1 MADTKPAPRMPEG
14 KKFINKFNTVVEKY
28 NIKDFVSESGVEV
41 KTPINGQFLGCF
53 IEDESDQLSDKI
65 KSLKEVQKTW
75 RNYPAPQ
82 RGDLI
87 RQFGNA
93 IREAKNDLSTMITL
107 ENGKIY
113 QESLGEIQEVID
125 ICDFAV
131 GLSRQLYGLTMPSER
146 QDHRMQ
152 EMWNPYGVVGVV
164 TAFNF
169 PAAVFSWNFAIA
181 SVGGNVVLWKPSPK
195 TPFISI
201 LLKAIWDKTCK
212 EANVEWA
219 KDVFQMYMGGNIQ
232 AENICHNEDIR
243 VVSLTGSS
251 AMGKKLGPIVQERF
265 GKLIMELG
273 GNNAMIVTPNANQ
286 KLALKSILFSAVGTA
301 GQRCTTL
308 RRLIVHNSIKESFV
322 KKLVRYYSTVTS
334 GDPFESDKLI
344 GPLIST
350 ESVSKMQQVLE
361 QCRKNGHTVHGGAM
375 LTSQYYI
382 MKMQFN
388 LENKEQ
394 TVDNMEKQNQYVAPA
409 IVDLSSKDDIVK
421 TETFAP
427 ILYVMGYDDLD
438 EAIALQNDVPQGLSS
453 CIFTDNLKESER
465 FIGANGSDCGIVNV
479 NIGPSGAEIGG
490 AFGGEKETGGGRE
503 SGSDAWKQYMKRST
517 VTINYGDD
525 LPLAQGV
532 SFDV

>member
-1 MADTKPAPRMPEG
+1 MSEKKQSRMPAG
-14 KKFINKFNTVVEKY
+14 KKFINKFNTVTEKY
-28 NIKDFVSESGVEV
+28 NIKDFVEAEGIEV
-41 KTPINGQFLGCF
+41 RSPINGELLGCF
-53 IEDESDQLSDKI
+53 NENSKEDLLDKI
-65 KSLKEVQKTW
+65 KVLKEAQLKW
-75 RNYPAPQ
+75 KNYPAPQ
-82 RGDLI
+82 RGELI

-152 EMWNPYGVVGVV
+152 EMWNPYGIVGVV

-181 SVGGNVVLWKPSPK
+181 SVGGNAVIWKPSPK

-201 LLKAIWDKTCK
+201 MLKAIWDKTC
-212 EANVEWA
+212 EDAEVDWA
-219 KDVFQMYMGGNIQ
+219 KDILAMYMGANTQ
-232 AENICHNEDIR
+232 AEDICHNKDIR

-251 AMGKKLGPIVQERF
+251 DMGRKLGPIVQERF
-265 GKLIMELG
+265 GKLISELG

-308 RRLIVHNSIKESFV
+308 RRLIVHNSIKEKFV
-322 KKLVRYYSTVTS
+322 KMLVKYYGTVRT
-334 GDPFESDKLI
+334 GDPFEKENLI
-344 GPLIST
+344 GPLIT
-350 ESVSKMQQVLE
+350 HESLVKMQEVLE
-361 QCRKNGHTVHGGAM
+361 HCRQKGHTVHGGAP
-375 LTSQYYI
+375 LTQPYYI

-388 LENKEQ
+388 LENKDL
-394 TVDNMEKQNQYVAPA
+394 TVDDMEKQNRYVAPA
-409 IVDLSSKDDIVK
+409 IVDLASDDDIVK
-421 TETFAP
+421 QETFAP

-453 CIFTDNLKESER
+453 CIFTDNLKEAER
-465 FIGANGSDCGIVNV
+465 FIGANGSDCGIVNI